1 MKTLYRA
8 MVLIGAIALL
18 GTSAAL
24 ADALDKCPDP
34 EAARQWVRAC
44 MQENPYNTR
53 ESCEQ
58 RALEK
63 FCKDE

>member
-1 MKTLYRA
+1 MKTLCRVV
-8 MVLIGAIALL
+8 VLFAAIAML
-18 GTSAAL
+18 GTSAL
-24 ADALDKCPDP
+24 AGALDKCPDP
-34 EAARQWVRAC
+34 EAARKWVKAC

-63 FCKDE
+63 FCKEQ